1 MADGAKTVYERL
13 FGGSKPSDDAPATG
27 GGADTGA
34 SDLAALKSQ
43 ARKARGKPSK
53 AEVALADAAQQA
65 ALDELFENEN
75 WEVMASM
82 YFETRFAMTGFQYF
96 RLTEKQE
103 RILGKSMGTC
113 MRMLLQIDPQWV
125 ALIVFGVNFGT
136 FVADK
141 ELTYR
146 RVLKATEEQ
155 ANAGKPAGSGWTQ
168 GKNHEGG

>member
-1 MADGAKTVYERL
+1 MADGAKSVYERL
-13 FGGSKPSDDAPATG
+13 FGGSQPAGNAAAPG
-27 GGADTGA
+27 NGADPGT

-43 ARKARGKPSK
+43 TRKARGKPSK
-53 AEVALADAAQQA
+53 SEVALADAAQQA

-82 YFETRFAMTGFQYF
+82 YFETRFAVTGFQYF

-136 FVADK
+136 FAADK

-146 RVLKATEEQ
+146 RVLKQAEEQ
-155 ANAGKPAGSGWTQ
+155 ASGRST
-168 GKNHEGG
+168 NHHEGG